1 MRLFKK
7 QFVIAASVLTFAPL
21 PAFAHPMQGV
31 GDFYAGMLHPIVS
44 LETVLP
50 FVAISLLAGQ
60 QRRQAAVSLLA
71 AFPLAIITG
80 AMLAARANAPSKLTI
95 AELILTAALGVL
107 VAFGRR
113 LPDWLVL
120 APGIG
125 LGICAGWSNA
135 SEVFGQASVFRFVAG
150 LVVVGLLLL
159 VYGNGLVRN
168 LKVEWAQIAVRVVGS
183 WIAAVSILVLG
194 LR

>member
-1 MRLFKK
+1 MSALKK
-7 QFVIAASVLTFAPL
+7 QIAISAGIVTFAPL

-44 LETVLP
+44 LETALP
-50 FVAISLLAGQ
+50 LVAISLLAGQ
-60 QRRQAAVSLLA
+60 QRRETAIRLLT
-71 AFPLAIITG
+71 AFPAALLVG
-80 AMLAARANAPSKLTI
+80 ALLAARADAPSKLI
-95 AELILTAALGVL
+95 LVELILTAALGIL
-107 VAFGRR
+107 VAFARH
-113 LPDWLVL
+113 LPNWLVL

-125 LGICAGWSNA
+125 IGLCAGWSNA
-135 SEVFGQASVFRFVAG
+135 SEAFGQVSAIRFVAG
-150 LVVVGLLLL
+150 LVVIGLLLL